1 MAPANSSG
9 CRSDGWYLTGST
21 VEFFSKKTNFDFL
34 GKRKPAFLLS
44 GLLMVG
50 SLILLIPGVRGLNF
64 GIDFT
69 GGVLVELGYKDSAN
83 LSDIRERL
91 AANGFADAQVQNF
104 GTSSDV
110 LIRVL
115 PREGLAGATV
125 GNQILEVLKAG
136 DASAE
141 LRRTE
146 FVGPQVGE
154 DLSEQGGL
162 AMLFALIMILVY
174 IVVRFQWKF
183 AVGAIIATLHDP
195 IITLGFFALLGLTFD
210 LSVLAAMLAIV
221 GYSVNDTIVVFDR
234 IRENFRK
241 IRRGTPQDIMN
252 LSVNET
258 LSRTIMTSLATA
270 LVVIAMLLFGG
281 ETLRGFST
289 ALIIGIVV
297 GTYSSIFV
305 ASALALELKATPV
318 DLMPPAKERAGA
330 DSQP

>member
-1 MAPANSSG
+1 M
-9 CRSDGWYLTGST
+9 
-21 VEFFSKKTNFDFL
+21 EFFSKKTNFDFL
-34 GKRKPAFLLS
+34 GRRKPAFALS
-44 GLLMVG
+44 ALLMVG

-69 GGVLVELGYKDSAN
+69 GGVLLEMGYQGTAD
-83 LSDIRERL
+83 LPDIRQRL

-104 GTSSDV
+104 GAPSDV

-115 PREGLAGATV
+115 PGEGVAGQTV
-125 GNQILEVLKAG
+125 ANEILGVLKAG

-146 FVGPQVGE
+146 FVGPQVGKE
-154 DLSEQGGL
+154 LTEQGAL
-162 AMLFALIMILVY
+162 AMLFALIMILFY

-183 AVGAIIATLHDP
+183 AVGAIVATLHDP
-195 IITLGFFALLGLTFD
+195 IITLGFFALSGLTFD

-241 IRRGTPQDIMN
+241 IRRGTPQEIMN
-252 LSVNET
+252 VSVNET
-258 LSRTIMTSLATA
+258 LSRTIMTSFTTA

-289 ALIIGIVV
+289 ALVIGIVI

-305 ASALALELKATPV
+305 ASAIALELKATPV
-318 DLMPPAKERAGA
+318 DLMPPTRSKAEA

>member
-1 MAPANSSG
+1 
-9 CRSDGWYLTGST
+9 
-21 VEFFSKKTNFDFL
+21 VEFFSKKTNFNFL
-34 GKRKPAFLLS
+34 GNRKPAFILS
-44 GLLMVG
+44 AVLMIG

-69 GGVLVELGYKDSAN
+69 GGVLVELAYKGPADLA
-83 LSDIRERL
+83 DIRERL
-91 AANGFADAQVQNF
+91 SSNGFPDAQVQNF

-115 PREGLAGATV
+115 PREGLEGQAVAQQMLG
-125 GNQILEVLKAG
+125 VLKQG
-136 DASAE
+136 DSTAE

-154 DLSEQGGL
+154 ELTEQGAL
-162 AMLFALIMILVY
+162 AMLFALLMILAY
-174 IVVRFQWKF
+174 IMARFQWKF
-183 AVGAIIATLHDP
+183 AVGAIVATLHDP
-195 IITLGFFALLGLTFD
+195 IITLGFFALTGLTFD

-241 IRRGTPQDIMN
+241 IRRGTPQEIMN

-258 LSRTIMTSLATA
+258 LSRTIMTSFTTA

-281 ETLRGFST
+281 ETLRGFSS
-289 ALIIGIVV
+289 ALIIGIVI
-297 GTYSSIFV
+297 GTYSSIFI
-305 ASALALELKATPV
+305 ASALALELKASPV
-318 DLMPPAKERAGA
+318 DLLPPAKEKGEA
-330 DSQP
+330 DSMP